1 MFKTV
6 KNTNLIEN
14 KIEVKKSIFIS
25 NIVYVETE
33 DEALRKIE
41 EVKEKYKDAT
51 HNVYAYLV
59 LENNEKYRC
68 SDDGEPAKT
77 AGAPVLSVIQNQD
90 LKNIVIVITRYFGGI
105 ELRNRW
111 SC

>member
-14 KIEVKKSIFIS
+14 KIEIKKSIFIS
-25 NIVYVETE
+25 NIKYVETE
-33 DEALRKIE
+33 EEAEEAIKKI
-41 EVKEKYKDAT
+41 KEKYKDAT

-59 LENNEKYRC
+59 LETQEKYKC

-77 AGAPVLSVIQNQD
+77 AGAPVLSVIQNQN

-105 ELRNRW
+105 KLRYRW
-111 SC
+111 PC